1 MAVDDV
7 AMKVVFLGTGTSTGV
22 PVVAC
27 DCEVCR
33 SKDARD
39 RRLRTSVML
48 QINGH
53 NLVIDCGPD
62 FRYQMIRE
70 KVEDISA
77 IIFTHGHRDHI
88 AGLDDVRAFN
98 YVLNKTVDVFASEE
112 VVNSIKR
119 EFPYIFTEKRFFGAP
134 QLDFHIIDNQKFKV
148 EDVEFT
154 PIEVLHHK
162 LKVFGFRIGDFS
174 YITDANYIS
183 EEEKEKLIGSDILV
197 INALRKSKH
206 ISHFSLDEAVEI
218 IKEINPRKAFITH
231 LSHFIGLHENIQQ
244 TLPDNIFLAWDGLCV
259 NVVSKMLHQR
269 EES

>member
-1 MAVDDV
+1 MTADNK
-7 AMKVVFLGTGTSTGV
+7 MKVIFLGTGTSTGV

-27 DCEVCR
+27 DCEVCK
-33 SKDARD
+33 SSDVRD

-48 QINGH
+48 KING
-53 NLVIDCGPD
+53 NNFVIDCGPD

-70 KVEDISA
+70 KVDDISA

-98 YVLNKTVDVFASEE
+98 YVLNKTVNVYASES
-112 VVNSIKR
+112 VVDSIKR

-134 QLDFHIIDNQKFKV
+134 QLEFHIIGNEKFLV
-148 EDVEFT
+148 EDVEFI

-162 LKVFGFRIGDFS
+162 LVVFGFRVGKFT

-183 EEEKEKLIGSDILV
+183 DEEKKKLYGSEILV

-206 ISHFSLDEAVEI
+206 ISHFSLEEAVEI
-218 IKEINPRKAFITH
+218 IKEVGPRQAYITH
-231 LSHFIGLHENIQQ
+231 LSHFIGLHNNIQQ
-244 TLPDNIFLAWDGLCV
+244 SLPENIFLAYDGLSLEV
-259 NVVSKMLHQR
+259 
-269 EES
+269 

>member
-1 MAVDDV
+1 MTGNNS
-7 AMKVVFLGTGTSTGV
+7 MKVIFLGTGTSTGV

-27 DCEVCR
+27 DCEVCK
-33 SKDARD
+33 SYDKRD
-39 RRLRTSVML
+39 HRLRTSVMVK
-48 QINGH
+48 INDH
-53 NLVIDCGPD
+53 NFIIDCGPD

-98 YVLNKTVDVFASEE
+98 YVLNKTVDVYASED
-112 VVNSIKR
+112 VMNSIRR

-134 QLDFHIIDNQKFKV
+134 QLEFHIIDNQKFSINNIEV
-148 EDVEFT
+148 T

-174 YITDANYIS
+174 YVTDASFIS
-183 EEEKEKLIGSDILV
+183 DEEKQKLKNSDILV

-206 ISHFSLDEAVEI
+206 ISHFSLDEAIDV
-218 IKEINPRKAFITH
+218 INEVKPRKAYITH
-231 LSHFIGLHENIQQ
+231 LSHFIGLHKKIEQN
-244 TLPDNIFLAWDGLCV
+244 LPENIFLAYDGLTV
-259 NVVSKMLHQR
+259 EINHSM
-269 EES
+269 

>member
-1 MAVDDV
+1 MNESE
-7 AMKVVFLGTGTSTGV
+7 KIRIVFLGTGTSTGV

-27 DCEVCR
+27 DCDVCT
-33 SKDARD
+33 SPDHRD
-39 RRLRTSVML
+39 RRLRTSVMV
-48 QINGH
+48 QVNGH
-53 NLVIDCGPD
+53 NFIIDCGPD

-98 YVLNKTVDVFASEE
+98 YVLNKTVNVFASEE
-112 VVNSIKR
+112 VINSIKR

-134 QLDFHIIDNQKFKV
+134 QLEFHIIDNNKFMV
-148 EDVEFT
+148 ENIEFT

-162 LKVFGFRIGDFS
+162 LTVFGFRIGNFT

-183 EEEKEKLIGSDILV
+183 DQEKEKIKGSEILV

-206 ISHFSLDEAVEI
+206 ISHFSLEEALEI
-218 IKEINPRKAFITH
+218 IGEIAPRKAYITH
-231 LSHFIGLHENIQQ
+231 LSHFIGLHETIQQ
-244 TLPDNIFLAWDGLCV
+244 SLPSNVFLAYDGLTVELEQELCT
-259 NVVSKMLHQR
+259 KQTPG
-269 EES
+269 